1 MPEIVSDQ
9 CRGGMTAKFFNSFLL
24 ASKIEMKIV
33 VKDDCYV
40 IENPS
45 LDDELEALFNN
56 DLLAKASGNYAFHFD
71 TIFPSHELE
80 LLHMTDKSQRH
91 ICDEGNK
98 VNLNTNPVGLPT
110 LSWSGRNLGHN
121 RRTLRVY
128 SLFGGKKDNNG
139 KSDDAPSKAGI
150 LGNMQNLYETV
161 KKAQMVVQVE
171 AVRVQKELAAAE
183 FDGYCE
189 GELIKVTLSGNQQ
202 PIRTEITEAAM
213 DLGAEKLSLLVTE
226 AYKDAHQKSVLA
238 MKERMSDLAQSLG
251 MPQGLSEGLK

>member
-1 MPEIVSDQ
+1 MPSTSALTAQVSNFHGSNHWKK
-9 CRGGMTAKFFNSFLL
+9 RTSSL
-24 ASKIEMKIV
+24 ASFSKL
-33 VKDDCYV
+33 
-40 IENPS
+40 NPNANQVGMW
-45 LDDELEALFNN
+45 ALSQ
-56 DLLAKASGNYAFHFD
+56 SGCQKLV
-71 TIFPSHELE
+71 P
-80 LLHMTDKSQRH
+80 
-91 ICDEGNK
+91 
-98 VNLNTNPVGLPT
+98 
-110 LSWSGRNLGHN
+110 N
-121 RRTLRVY
+121 RRSLRVWG
-128 SLFGGKKDNNG
+128 LFGGKKENNE

-171 AVRVQKELAAAE
+171 AVRVQKELAVAE

-213 DLGAEKLSLLVTE
+213 ELGAEKLSLLITE

-251 MPQGLSEGLK
+251 MPPGLGDGFKQ